1 MGKTKAFFDKNGS
14 HIATYAGIIFTVAT
28 VAEAVRATYKASA
41 KIKKVKEEHQLDK
54 MPFKDVFKLVWK
66 NYIPTASGL
75 TISVVLLIL
84 GDRLGEKKRAAL
96 MAAYSLSETAFK
108 EFRDTTKEIA
118 SEETVKKIEDKINS
132 NKIEKAAVPADATY
146 ISGAEQVIV
155 EPITNQ
161 KLFGTWNAVLS
172 IANKLNKSCVLHGY
186 GSTIAFNDFLDE
198 LKLKNSE
205 IGEDIGWTVDHL
217 IDLEPTCKEVNGV
230 MYVCINYRNKPI
242 SL

>member
-14 HIATYAGIIFTVAT
+14 HIATYAGIVFMVAT
-28 VAEAVRATYKASA
+28 VAEAVRSTYKASA
-41 KIKKVKEEHQLDK
+41 KIKKVKEEQKLDK

-75 TISVVLLIL
+75 VISTTLLIL

-108 EFRDTTKEIA
+108 EFRDTTKELT

-132 NKIEKAAVPADATY
+132 NKIEKVSAPIDASY
-146 ISGAEQVIV
+146 INGAEQVIV

-161 KLFGTWNAVLS
+161 KFFGTWNLVLS
-172 IANKLNKSCVLHGY
+172 IANKLNKACVLEGY
-186 GSTIAFNDFLDE
+186 GRTIAFNDFLYE
-198 LKLKNSE
+198 LKLKNSD
-205 IGEDIGWTVDHL
+205 IGEDIGWTVDNL
-217 IDLEPTCKEVNGV
+217 IDITPTCKEVNGI
-230 MYVCINYRNKPI
+230 MYVCINYENKPT